1 MTISPIGFSRVAHFR
16 NRNAALPRAVNA
28 GLIRAYIKT
37 PNRDQSIRTSQDIR
51 ISSCAIAFKVNSLLS
66 ALRQRPP
73 SLGTR
78 RSPDVPPS
86 AIKSAALCLPLTRPN
101 GGRIYLSQAPSGH
114 S

>member
-1 MTISPIGFSRVAHFR
+1 VAHFR

-28 GLIRAYIKT
+28 GLIRAYTKT
-37 PNRDQSIRTSQDIR
+37 ANRDQSIRTSQDIR
-51 ISSCAIAFKVNSLLS
+51 ISSCAIVFKVNSRLW

-73 SLGTR
+73 SLGSR
-78 RSPDVPPS
+78 RSRDVLQEPSS